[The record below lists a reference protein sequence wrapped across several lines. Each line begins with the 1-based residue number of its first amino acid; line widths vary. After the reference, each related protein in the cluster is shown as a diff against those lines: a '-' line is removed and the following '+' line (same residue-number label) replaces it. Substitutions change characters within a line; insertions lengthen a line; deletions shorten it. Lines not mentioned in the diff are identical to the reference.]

1 MDGQRQDLII
11 GKEDGIVE
19 IYTVAEDD
27 TAILVGVFVSLF
39 VDIGLSF
46 FRMPTSPLRA
56 SPVAKLAARH
66 MTRSSSARARVGPSI
81 SVETAGY
88 RLGVLPLQ
96 GGHHDSGH
104 FRLFQCQRQST
115 TTTVGGL

>member
-39 VDIGLSF
+39 VDIGL
-46 FRMPTSPLRA
+46 
-56 SPVAKLAARH
+56 
-66 MTRSSSARARVGPSI
+66 
-81 SVETAGY
+81 
-88 RLGVLPLQ
+88 
-96 GGHHDSGH
+96 
-104 FRLFQCQRQST
+104 LFQNADESITSVSCGKISSPTHDEIIVCTCTGRSFYFR
-115 TTTVGGL
+115 